1 MVLVHQ
7 GRAERPAERG
17 KGGKGYREGEGI
29 SDGGGGGGVAS
40 AIYTVVDL
48 Y

>member
-7 GRAERPAERG
+7 GRAERLGEKW
-17 KGGKGYREGEGI
+17 KGGRGYREGEGI
-29 SDGGGGGGVAS
+29 SEGEEGGGGTS
-40 AIYTVVDL
+40 AIYIVVDL